1 MHGPNSTESGWSRL
15 KRRAVETIEA
25 MDMSPT
31 EILEAR
37 LARVEHRLAELE
49 GKEHGQ

>member
-1 MHGPNSTESGWSRL
+1 MHAFTSTESGWSRF
-15 KRRAVETIEA
+15 KRRAAEAIEA

-37 LARVEHRLAELE
+37 LARIEQRLAELE
-49 GKEHGQ
+49 GKEAN

>member
-1 MHGPNSTESGWSRL
+1 MHGTHTSESGWARF
-15 KRRAVETIEA
+15 KRRAAETIEA

-37 LARVEHRLAELE
+37 LARVEQRLAELE
-49 GKEHGQ
+49 GKETN